1 MDILKA
7 RGIWMLIVGATVG
20 VALVGVPWQ
29 RIRWAAPL
37 AGPAEA
43 RAAERAAPTH
53 IRAEGHLIPYPGAE
67 VTVGTDIGGTL
78 RSFPLLE
85 KMEAQKGDLV
95 AEVDSSEQKAAY
107 AEARARAL
115 EAAVDIKLYELEL
128 RRSKNLFSASA
139 VAEDAVDRSEHDL
152 AGALAKK
159 ESATAT
165 TGRLAATLAKTRI
178 VAPIHGV
185 VMSRKAEAGE
195 TVPAGAQLLTLCDLT
210 RTRIEAE
217 VDEYDAARVALGAEA
232 TIRVEGVDGRAYKG
246 KVEEI
251 PDSVTSR
258 RIKPQDPGRPIDTR
272 VLLVKIALL
281 EGTPIKLG
289 QRVEVEIKVP

>member
-1 MDILKA
+1 M
-7 RGIWMLIVGATVG
+7 
-20 VALVGVPWQ
+20 
-29 RIRWAAPL
+29 
-37 AGPAEA
+37 
-43 RAAERAAPTH
+43 
-53 IRAEGHLIPYPGAE
+53 
-67 VTVGTDIGGTL
+67 
-78 RSFPLLE
+78 
-85 KMEAQKGDLV
+85 
-95 AEVDSSEQKAAY
+95 
-107 AEARARAL
+107 
-115 EAAVDIKLYELEL
+115 
-128 RRSKNLFSASA
+128 
-139 VAEDAVDRSEHDL
+139 
-152 AGALAKK
+152 
-159 ESATAT
+159 
-165 TGRLAATLAKTRI
+165 
-178 VAPIHGV
+178 
-185 VMSRKAEAGE
+185 AEAGE

-258 RIKPQDPGRPIDTR
+258 RIKPQDPGRPFVTR